1 MSDSD
6 YKQRNSSGKR
16 WPRDVQDGD
25 RPDSRNSSDRR
36 RPPAATA
43 SQQSAVGLEK
53 FAHRHTR
60 GAKYAIDK
68 FRAKKEQ
75 KRLQTAKS
83 LRSYQKAMK
92 QAGYQPGKGA
102 SRKRLPELQGV
113 KSSDEANGGSG
124 EVESDVEAS
133 KEVGN
138 LPVVEEGGEDISHQ
152 QQLSDGGFGRDQLR
166 STRDSSHP
174 AQLGKISLSK
184 REKGYT
190 KSNRYEKALHQRTAK
205 LVEVEE
211 RRKHQL
217 QQEQL
222 KQSAL
227 QHRRERRQRL
237 SQRTR
242 KGQPIMANIVQD
254 ILHKLTNDSN
264 NSKGTGG

>member
-6 YKQRNSSGKR
+6 YKQRGNSGKR
-16 WPRDVQDGD
+16 WPRDGD

-36 RPPAATA
+36 RPAAATA

-113 KSSDEANGGSG
+113 KSSGEANGGSG
-124 EVESDVEAS
+124 ESDVEAS

-138 LPVVEEGGEDISHQ
+138 LPVLEEGGEDISSQ
-152 QQLSDGGFGRDQLR
+152 QRLSDGGFGRDQLNPA
-166 STRDSSHP
+166 SDSHP
-174 AQLGKISLSK
+174 AQLGKISLGK
-184 REKGYT
+184 REKGYA

-211 RRKHQL
+211 RRKHQS